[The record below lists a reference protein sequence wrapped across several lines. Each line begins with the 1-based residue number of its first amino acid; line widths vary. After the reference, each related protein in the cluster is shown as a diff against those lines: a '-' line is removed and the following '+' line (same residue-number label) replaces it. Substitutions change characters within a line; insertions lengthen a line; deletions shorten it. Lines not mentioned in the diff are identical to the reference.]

1 MIGFIRLLSI
11 ILIVLAATF
20 LSYCFFTKKGIFS
33 LTGGINNAEVKIGSE
48 FALINQDN
56 QIIRSKDFK
65 DKYMMIFFGF
75 SSCKKVCPMNLGI
88 ISEILAKLDEKTNEK
103 LQTFFITIDPERDNI
118 EKLKE
123 FHQQFDHRIQM
134 LTGERE
140 KIDEVI
146 AGYKVYTSK
155 GVGEGEINHSS
166 VIYLIGPGGKYIAHF
181 VADLNSNESQS
192 DKIATKIRKYIDEL

>member
-1 MIGFIRLLSI
+1 MIKFIRSLFI
-11 ILIVLAATF
+11 ALIVLAAIF
-20 LSYCFFTKKGIFS
+20 FSYCFFTKKGIFA
-33 LTGGINNAEVKIGSE
+33 LVEINNAEVKIGKD
-48 FALINQDN
+48 FILINQDN
-56 QIIRSKDFK
+56 QIIRSDDFK

-88 ISEILAKLDEKTNEK
+88 ISETLVKLDEKAHEK

-134 LTGERE
+134 LTGKKE

-146 AGYKVYTSK
+146 SGYKVYTSK
-155 GVGEGEINHSS
+155 ISEEEINHSS
-166 VIYLIGPGGKYIAHF
+166 IIYFIGPGGKYITHF
-181 VADLNSNESQS
+181 IADLNSDASSQS
-192 DKIATKIRKYIDEL
+192 DKIAAKIKEFINKI